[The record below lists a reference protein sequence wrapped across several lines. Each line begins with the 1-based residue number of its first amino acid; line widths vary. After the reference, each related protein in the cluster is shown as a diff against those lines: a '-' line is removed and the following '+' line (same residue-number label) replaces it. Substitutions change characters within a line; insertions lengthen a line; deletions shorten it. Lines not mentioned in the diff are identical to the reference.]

1 MKTLPPPTL
10 AEAIRRDPTFLRLEE
25 MSRRLT
31 GVILLVFLRRGRR
44 IQELYATGRRELLP
58 EFCALIRN
66 SPAGRRRCQAC
77 RHLIALGAFCRGADT
92 FRCHG
97 GVALVAAPAKGG
109 WDDCSDA
116 IAVTS
121 CAFADVSHDTGWR
134 DVRRYARDLP
144 VDLVK
149 LEAAYRRLPLLDEK
163 RREWV
168 KEIVATAAVAVGEI
182 SRDGSRT
189 VPATAAPAHARGRNV
204 MAWEREIGP
213 LLQSSRT
220 ESAGG
225 NAELSGTTLVG
236 LVRAMVARNPGLP
249 FNVANIARA
258 ARLTPNHF
266 SMLFRKHT
274 GETFTAFVTALRIE
288 RARGL
293 LRDVRLNV
301 AEVADQVGFTDSG
314 YFCRRFKQVVGQTPA
329 EWRQGR

>member
-1 MKTLPPPTL
+1 M
-10 AEAIRRDPTFLRLEE
+10 FLRLEE

-31 GVILLVFLRRGRR
+31 GVVLLVFVRKGRR

-97 GVALVAAPAKGG
+97 GVALVAAPAGTGG
-109 WDDCSDA
+109 DSGPEA

-121 CAFADVSHDTGWR
+121 CAFADVSHDAGWR

-144 VDLVK
+144 VDLLQ

-168 KEIVATAAVAVGEI
+168 QEIVATAAVAVGEI
-182 SRDGSRT
+182 SRHGSRAI
-189 VPATAAPAHARGRNV
+189 PATAAPPHAQGRNL
-204 MAWEREIGP
+204 ATWEQEIGP
-213 LLQSSRT
+213 WLRT
-220 ESAGG
+220 ARRASAEGRG
-225 NAELSGTTLVG
+225 ELPGTALVD
-236 LVRAMVARNPGLP
+236 LVRTMVAQNPGLP
-249 FNVANIARA
+249 FSVANIARA

-266 SMLFRKHT
+266 SMLFRKHA
-274 GETFTAFVTALRIE
+274 GETFTAFVTAQRME
-288 RARGL
+288 RAKAL

-301 AEVADQVGFTDSG
+301 AEVADQVGYTESG